1 MNGNHH
7 PIKKYTA
14 ATRRLCFRK
23 RRLVWSRS
31 QRQKVSQII
40 VHDLKM
46 EDTCSCPLQTLMVWV
61 VAVDVLIAVCYGWK
75 EALNK

>member
-1 MNGNHH
+1 M
-7 PIKKYTA
+7 
-14 ATRRLCFRK
+14 RW
-23 RRLVWSRS
+23 V
-31 QRQKVSQII
+31 VSQII
-40 VHDLKM
+40 VYDPKM